1 MYIGIAYELW
11 GSLGIIFITEV
22 GLIAFGPKS
31 DTAAVVGLMMIT
43 LRKVLIH
50 LFHRHPNINGW
61 YFDRNQ
67 YRWP

>member
-1 MYIGIAYELW
+1 M
-11 GSLGIIFITEV
+11 GIIFITEV

-50 LFHRHPNINGW
+50 LFFIYIPTLTGGISTEINIGGPKILNRP
-61 YFDRNQ
+61 DK
-67 YRWP
+67 